1 MKRPDMHMCGHMI
14 TGAFDFQVLW
24 SLAKKRKQQKEQKTK
39 LKKNLLYFKNTL
51 FDLKIANIT
60 EALVGMW
67 L

>member
-39 LKKNLLYFKNTL
+39 LKKTYFILRTLYL
-51 FDLKIANIT
+51 ILK
-60 EALVGMW
+60 
-67 L
+67 